1 MKKKFLRAML
11 AVVCVVAAG
20 FGSWKAYSAYE
31 MYEARADLLLVEN
44 IEAMSFNEDNRKFT
58 VKKCYMSEDEKGNA
72 NCYIC
77 PEGTESK
84 IVLDCPQ
91 ETKKLIL
98 IAKVHFVSKKWEN
111 KKSYVYFKY
120 HTMI

>member
-11 AVVCVVAAG
+11 AVACVVAAG

-44 IEAMSFNEDNRKFT
+44 IEAMSFYEDNRKFT
-58 VKKCYMSEDEKGNA
+58 VKKCYMSEDENGNA

-91 ETKKLIL
+91 ETKK
-98 IAKVHFVSKKWEN
+98 VN
-111 KKSYVYFKY
+111 SYSQSAFCIQEMGK
-120 HTMI
+120 

>member
-44 IEAMSFNEDNRKFT
+44 IEAMSFN
-58 VKKCYMSEDEKGNA
+58 A
-72 NCYIC
+72 
-77 PEGTESK
+77 
-84 IVLDCPQ
+84 IVR
-91 ETKKLIL
+91 
-98 IAKVHFVSKKWEN
+98 
-111 KKSYVYFKY
+111 
-120 HTMI
+120 